1 MKFVTG
7 NPNKVKEA
15 QMILGITLDQV
26 DISIEEIQT
35 CDVEAAVNH
44 KVREAYTK
52 LGQPVMVEDS
62 GLVFEAWNGLPG
74 ALVKWFENTVGLD
87 GMARMLDP
95 FSNRDAV
102 AQCFVGLA
110 DGSDIVIGKGEVRGT
125 IAESPRGRN
134 GFGWDTLFIP
144 EGHDRTFA
152 EMTAEEKN
160 EISHRKLA
168 FEDVKKVG
176 GKILI

>member
-52 LGQPVMVEDS
+52 LGKPVMVEDS

-74 ALVKWFENTVGLD
+74 ALVKWFENTVGLA

-95 FSNRDAV
+95 FPHRRAV

-110 DGSDIVIGKGEVRGT
+110 DGSDIVFGKGEVRGT

-168 FEDVKKVG
+168 FEEMKKLG
-176 GKILI
+176 GKFLI